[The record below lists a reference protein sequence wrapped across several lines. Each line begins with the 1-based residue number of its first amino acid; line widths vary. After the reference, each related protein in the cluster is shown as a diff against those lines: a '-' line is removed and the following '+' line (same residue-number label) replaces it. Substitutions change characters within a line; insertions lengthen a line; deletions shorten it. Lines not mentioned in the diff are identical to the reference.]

1 MQYRR
6 FQAEK
11 LTAIGKRIRCNV
23 QHPHDFGRLAK
34 IECSTA
40 GFPDHGLRH
49 ASDGGCSD
57 VTYGTNTSHKSHLSP
72 RSHSR
77 LVGGLCKNRRTR
89 TKLSNTKKRP
99 ANPPAFSNSLR
110 TVFLR
115 SCSRLTLFWL
125 AGAENQLINFRLN
138 LDDVVRLNVATQQFL
153 SQRILQ
159 KPLNRPT
166 HRART
171 IDGIVAFLD
180 K

>member
-1 MQYRR
+1 MFDCGFSRSWVEACVRR
-6 FQAEK
+6 W
-11 LTAIGKRIRCNV
+11 LLGCAIKILLLRSTIWSSEPEAKNA
-23 QHPHDFGRLAK
+23 LAK
-34 IECSTA
+34 ICHISRI
-40 GFPDHGLRH
+40 GPIGLIRFSCWREY
-49 ASDGGCSD
+49 A
-57 VTYGTNTSHKSHLSP
+57 P
-72 RSHSR
+72 RIE
-77 LVGGLCKNRRTR
+77 
-89 TKLSNTKKRP
+89 TKLSDTTKKKP
-99 ANPPAFSNSLR
+99 ANPPAFSNSLS

-125 AGAENQLINFRLN
+125 DGAANQLINFRLH